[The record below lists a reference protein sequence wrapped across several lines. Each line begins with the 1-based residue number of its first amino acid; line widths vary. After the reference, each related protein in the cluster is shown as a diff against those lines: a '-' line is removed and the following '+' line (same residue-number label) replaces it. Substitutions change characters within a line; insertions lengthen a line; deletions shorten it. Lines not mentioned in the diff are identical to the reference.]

1 MVQTTKTVKVGVKD
15 FEFAPL
21 TAEEKVATDTIKK
34 ILGLRKA
41 TMNVT
46 VNQEDFNA
54 DDGVYA
60 ILDGGISEL
69 TLEVEV
75 ADVQSAEKE
84 ALLGVELEDGMEI
97 YKKNLKLPYV
107 ACTFRTTTN
116 TGKAIWFGLAKG
128 KFGLPNNDLN
138 TNEGSPNPNTDTLSA
153 RFEARNDDVM
163 YVIAREDNEEFDLD
177 KFKEKIYPKAAP

>member
-1 MVQTTKTVKVGVKD
+1 MTQVTKTVKVGVRD

-21 TAEEKVATDTIKK
+21 TEDEKVAADTIKK

-41 TMNVT
+41 TLNVT
-46 VNQEDFNA
+46 VNQEDFPA

-60 ILDGGISEL
+60 ILDGGIGEL
-69 TLEVEV
+69 TLDVEV

-84 ALLGVELEDGMEI
+84 ALLGIELEEGMEI
-97 YKKNLKLPYV
+97 YKKDLKLPYV

-128 KFGLPNNDLN
+128 KFGLPNTDLG
-138 TNEGSPNPNTDTLSA
+138 TNEGSPTPNPDTLSA
-153 RFEARNDDVM
+153 RFEARGDNVM
-163 YVIAREDNEEFDLD
+163 YVIGREDNEEFDLE
-177 KFKEKIYPKAAP
+177 KFKEKIYPKSTP